1 MKHAFTQVSR
11 HYASSS
17 SQTIYHRRV
26 NKATSYEI
34 VTSSNYDEKDLL
46 DSLKKVS
53 PLFEEALQ
61 DNEAV
66 DIFAD
71 YLDIPE
77 KGDTSIFRR
86 AEEDEAVKA
95 LGNYAE
101 LNFGGFGVHDM
112 DVHPIE
118 NDIIAVSL
126 CHAAPTVGVSSPAYI
141 VGWRLG
147 HQSSQFIL
155 RSPEDCFVFRF
166 NPSQPNLIVGGCR
179 NGTVALWDTLQ
190 AADQHEI
197 GEGKVAIEPT
207 LLSHPENGPKRT
219 VGDLCWLPPD
229 IHINAQGQLLQKDLV
244 SEHSFQFFCVSGD
257 GQIHFW
263 DVRFKEIMEGKL
275 PHIAKVKPSS
285 KQTFEA
291 DDGFPIVKWLPLFK
305 IKPKRLEGSGE
316 LSLCR
321 ALFPA
326 AKDQVNF
333 KFSQIIVSSEE
344 GDLLSVDWC
353 PKAKEETVPDQ
364 NREFAS
370 QEYVTWMT
378 KDHNRPCFSLA
389 LSPFFHDF
397 VLTVSDWN
405 FHLWQIKEGTG
416 NVPVFSSTISESLI
430 TGGIWSPTRPGVIY
444 ITKIDGT
451 IAVWDFMIGCY
462 EPHSSIPLIPNSI
475 NTVDFASSASNPQ
488 ILAVGDDR
496 GVLHMFELPRH
507 FVHPYPHE
515 EEHMRQFLDRE
526 TKCKSMR
533 VEQMNEK
540 AEDSSESNG
549 ENKSI
554 TMSQGL
560 TDEEEALYAE
570 MERDFIAS

>member
-1 MKHAFTQVSR
+1 
-11 HYASSS
+11 
-17 SQTIYHRRV
+17 V
-26 NKATSYEI
+26 NRATSYEI
-34 VTSSNYDEKDLL
+34 VTFSNHDAKELL

-53 PLFEEALQ
+53 PLFEQALQ

-71 YLDIPE
+71 YLDIAE

-86 AEEDEAVKA
+86 AEGDEAVKA

-101 LNFGGFGVHDM
+101 LNFGGKIVCM

-118 NDIIAVSL
+118 KDVIAVSL
-126 CHAAPTVGVSSPAYI
+126 CHTEPAFGVSAPAYI
-141 VGWRLG
+141 VGWKLG
-147 HQSSQFIL
+147 NQSPLFIL

-179 NGTVALWDTLQ
+179 NGTVVLWDTLQ
-190 AADQHEI
+190 AADQHVT
-197 GEGKVAIEPT
+197 GEGKSAIEPI
-207 LLSHPENGPKRT
+207 LLSHPEQPKRT
-219 VGDLCWLPPD
+219 VGDLCWLPPH
-229 IHINAQGQLLQKDLV
+229 IHINAQGQFLLQKYLV

-257 GQIHFW
+257 GQLHFW

-275 PHIAKVKPSS
+275 PHIAKVKQSS

-326 AKDQVNF
+326 TKDQINF
-333 KFSQIIVSSEE
+333 KSSQIIVSSEE

-353 PKAKEETVPDQ
+353 PKSKEEIEPDQ
-364 NREFAS
+364 GREFAS
-370 QEYVTWMT
+370 QEYVAWMR
-378 KDHNRPCFSLA
+378 KDHNRPCLSL
-389 LSPFFHDF
+389 LQSPFFHDF

-405 FHLWQIKEGTG
+405 FNLWKINEGSG
-416 NVPVFSSTISESLI
+416 NIPVYSSLISESLI

-451 IAVWDFMIGCY
+451 IDVWDFMTEGCY
-462 EPHSSIPLIPNSI
+462 APHSTMSLVPNSI

-488 ILAVGDDR
+488 ILAVGDER

-515 EEHMRQFLDRE
+515 EEHIRQFLDRE
-526 TKCKSMR
+526 LKCKSMH

-540 AEDSSESNG
+540 AEDSGESN
-549 ENKSI
+549 EKNISI
-554 TMSQGL
+554 TIEESQGL
-560 TDEEEALYAE
+560 TDEEEALYTE